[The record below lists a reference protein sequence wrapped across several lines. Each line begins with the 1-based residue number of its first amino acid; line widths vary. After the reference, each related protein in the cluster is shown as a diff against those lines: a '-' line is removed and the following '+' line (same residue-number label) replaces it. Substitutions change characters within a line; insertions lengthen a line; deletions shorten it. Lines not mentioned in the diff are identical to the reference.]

1 LVRHSK
7 TCIQIEN
14 LAMKRQLPRWK
25 NVKPL
30 LGWSLPKLPLQDK
43 KLKKVVNMAEMR
55 SLAKKRVPKAVFDY
69 VDGGANDELAYAR
82 SQEIYSKVEFK
93 ARVLRDVSKIDLNAE
108 ILDAK
113 TSLPIIFAPTGY
125 TRMMHYKGEVMVA
138 KVCQENNLIY
148 NLSTMGTTSSKEIG
162 EQVSGVR
169 RWFQL
174 YLWRDRDQSL
184 KFIEEAKEAGFEG
197 LMLTVDTAVGGIKW
211 RDMRNGLT
219 VPPKIGLK
227 TFFDMALKPKW
238 WFNLLTTAPLEFATF
253 RNFNKPLSE
262 IAAKVFDPAVTF
274 EDVKWLRSVWQGK
287 LIIKGIQ
294 TVEDASELA
303 KIGIDAIVLSNHGGR
318 QLDRSVVPLELLPS
332 VRAAIGAK
340 GSGPQI
346 YIDGAVMSGAD
357 VIAAIALG
365 ADAVLI
371 GRAYLYGAMAA
382 GEGGVKKVVEL
393 FRFEMETAMK
403 LMGAKNLGELSPDFV
418 NIRA

>member
-1 LVRHSK
+1 
-7 TCIQIEN
+7 
-14 LAMKRQLPRWK
+14 MKRQFPRWK
-25 NVKPL
+25 NIKPL
-30 LGWSLPKLPLQDK
+30 LGWSLPKDPLADR
-43 KLKKVVNMAEMR
+43 KLKKVVNLAEMR
-55 SLAKKRVPKAVFDY
+55 LLSKKRVPKAVFDY

-82 SQEIYSKVEFK
+82 SQEVYSRVEFK
-93 ARVLRDVSKIDLNAE
+93 AKVLRDVSKIDLTANIVGQKSA
-108 ILDAK
+108 
-113 TSLPIIFAPTGY
+113 LPIIFAPTGY
-125 TRMMHYKGEVMVA
+125 TRMMHYQGEVMVA
-138 KVCQENNLIY
+138 KVCEENNLVY

-162 EQVSGVR
+162 DQVPNVR

-174 YLWRDRDQSL
+174 YLWRDRSQSL
-184 KFIEEAKEAGFEG
+184 KFIEEAQLAGFEG

-274 EDVKWLRSVWQGK
+274 EDVKWLRSVWKGK

-294 TVEDASELA
+294 TVSDAVEL
-303 KIGIDAIVLSNHGGR
+303 KNIGVDAIVLSNHGGR
-318 QLDRSVVPLELLPS
+318 QLDRSVVPLELLPQ
-332 VRAAIGAK
+332 VRSAIGVK
-340 GSGPQI
+340 GNGPQI
-346 YIDGAVMSGAD
+346 FIDGAIMSGAD
-357 VIAAIALG
+357 VLAAIALG

-382 GEGGVKKVVEL
+382 GKKGVEKVVEML
-393 FRFEMETAMK
+393 RFEMETAMK
-403 LMGAKNLGELSPDFV
+403 LLGAKDLGELNPDFV
-418 NIRA
+418 NIRN

>member
-1 LVRHSK
+1 
-7 TCIQIEN
+7 
-14 LAMKRQLPRWK
+14 MKRQLPRWK
-25 NVKPL
+25 NIKPL
-30 LGWSLPKLPLQDK
+30 LGWSMPKFPLPDR
-43 KLKKVVNMAEMR
+43 KLKNVVNLAEMR
-55 SLAKKRVPKAVFDY
+55 NLAKKRVPKAVFDY

-82 SQEIYSKVEFK
+82 SQEIYSRVEFK
-93 ARVLRDVSKIDLNAE
+93 ARVLRDVSKIDLTCDVIGQRSA
-108 ILDAK
+108 
-113 TSLPIIFAPTGY
+113 LPIIFAPTGY
-125 TRMMHYKGEVMVA
+125 TRMMHYQGELMVA
-138 KVCQENNLIY
+138 KICQENNLIY
-148 NLSTMGTTSSKEIG
+148 NLSTMGTTSSEEIG
-162 EQVSGVR
+162 NQVPGVR

-184 KFIEEAKEAGFEG
+184 KFIEEAKKAGFEG

-219 VPPKIGLK
+219 VPPKIGFK

-262 IAAKVFDPAVTF
+262 IAATVFDPAVTF

-294 TVEDASELA
+294 TVADAAELK
-303 KIGIDAIVLSNHGGR
+303 KIGVDAIVLSNHGGR
-318 QLDRSVVPLELLPS
+318 QLDRSVVPLELLPK
-332 VRAAIGAK
+332 VRSEFGAK

-346 YIDGAVMSGAD
+346 YIDGAIMSGAD
-357 VIAAIALG
+357 VLAAVALG

-382 GEGGVKKVVEL
+382 GQSGVEKVVEM

-403 LMGAKNLGELSPDFV
+403 LMGAKNLTELTPDFV
-418 NIRA
+418 NIRS

>member
-1 LVRHSK
+1 
-7 TCIQIEN
+7 
-14 LAMKRQLPRWK
+14 MKRQLPRWK
-25 NVKPL
+25 NIKPL
-30 LGWSLPKLPLQDK
+30 LGWGLPKSPFQDR
-43 KLKKVVNMAEMR
+43 KLNSVVNLAELR
-55 SLAKKRVPKAVFDY
+55 LLAKRRVPKAVFDY

-82 SQEIYSKVEFK
+82 SQEIYSRVEFK
-93 ARVLRDVSKIDLNAE
+93 ARVLRDVSVIDLKTK
-108 ILDAK
+108 ILDKESA
-113 TSLPIIFAPTGY
+113 LPIIFAPTGY
-125 TRMMHYKGEVMVA
+125 TRMMHYQGEVMVA
-138 KVCQENNLIY
+138 KVCNENNLIY

-162 EQVSGVR
+162 EQVPNVR

-184 KFIEEAKEAGFEG
+184 KFIEEAKAAGFEG

-211 RDMRNGLT
+211 RDIRNGLT

-294 TVEDASELA
+294 RVSDAQELA
-303 KIGIDAIVLSNHGGR
+303 KIGVDAIVLSNHGGR
-318 QLDRSVVPLELLPS
+318 QLDRSVVPLELLPA
-332 VRAAIGAK
+332 VRTAIGPK
-340 GSGPQI
+340 GSSPEI
-346 YIDGAVMSGAD
+346 YIDGAIMSGAD
-357 VIAAIALG
+357 CLAAVALG

-382 GEGGVKKVVEL
+382 GKNGVEKVVEIL
-393 FRFEMETAMK
+393 KFEMETALK
-403 LMGAKNLGELSPDFV
+403 LMGAKNLSELSPDFI
-418 NIRA
+418 NIRS

>member
-1 LVRHSK
+1 
-7 TCIQIEN
+7 
-14 LAMKRQLPRWK
+14 MKRQLPRWK
-25 NVKPL
+25 SIKPL
-30 LGWSLPKLPLQDK
+30 LGWGLPKSPFRDR
-43 KLKKVVNMAEMR
+43 KLNSVVNLAELR
-55 SLAKKRVPKAVFDY
+55 SLAKRRVPKAVFDY

-82 SQEIYSKVEFK
+82 SQEIYSRVEFK
-93 ARVLRDVSKIDLNAE
+93 ARVLRDVSVIDLKTK
-108 ILDAK
+108 ILDKESA
-113 TSLPIIFAPTGY
+113 LPIIFAPTGY
-125 TRMMHYKGEVMVA
+125 TRMMHYQGEVMVA
-138 KVCQENNLIY
+138 KVCDENNLIY

-162 EQVSGVR
+162 EQVPNVR

-184 KFIEEAKEAGFEG
+184 KFIEEAKAAGFEG

-211 RDMRNGLT
+211 RDIRNGLT

-294 TVEDASELA
+294 TVSDAQELA
-303 KIGIDAIVLSNHGGR
+303 KIGVDAIVLSNHGGR
-318 QLDRSVVPLELLPS
+318 QLDRSVVPLELLPA
-332 VRAAIGAK
+332 VRTAIGPK
-340 GSGPQI
+340 GSSPEI
-346 YIDGAVMSGAD
+346 YIDGAIMSGAD
-357 VIAAIALG
+357 CLAAVALG

-382 GEGGVKKVVEL
+382 GKNGVEKVVEIL
-393 FRFEMETAMK
+393 RFEMETALK
-403 LMGAKNLGELSPDFV
+403 LMGAKNLSELSPDFI
-418 NIRA
+418 NIRS

>member
-1 LVRHSK
+1 V
-7 TCIQIEN
+7 
-14 LAMKRQLPRWK
+14 KRQFPRWK
-25 NVKPL
+25 NIKPL
-30 LGWSLPKLPLQDK
+30 LGWSLPKDPLADR
-43 KLKKVVNMAEMR
+43 KLKKVVNLAEMR
-55 SLAKKRVPKAVFDY
+55 LLSRKRVPKAVFDY

-82 SQEIYSKVEFK
+82 SQEIYSRVEFK
-93 ARVLRDVSKIDLNAE
+93 AKVLRDVSKIDLTANIVGQISA
-108 ILDAK
+108 
-113 TSLPIIFAPTGY
+113 LPIIFAPTGY
-125 TRMMHYKGEVMVA
+125 TRMMHYQGEVMVA
-138 KVCQENNLIY
+138 KVCEENNLVY

-162 EQVSGVR
+162 DQVPNVR

-174 YLWRDRDQSL
+174 YLWRDRSQSL
-184 KFIEEAKEAGFEG
+184 KFIEEAQIAGFEG

-274 EDVKWLRSVWQGK
+274 EDVKWLRSVWKGK

-294 TVEDASELA
+294 TVSDAVEL
-303 KIGIDAIVLSNHGGR
+303 KNIGVDAIVLSNHGGR
-318 QLDRSVVPLELLPS
+318 QLDRSVVPLELLPQ
-332 VRAAIGAK
+332 VRSAIGAK
-340 GSGPQI
+340 GNGPQI
-346 YIDGAVMSGAD
+346 FIDGAIMSGAD
-357 VIAAIALG
+357 VLAAIALG

-382 GEGGVKKVVEL
+382 GKKGVEKVVEML
-393 FRFEMETAMK
+393 RFEMETAMK
-403 LMGAKNLGELSPDFV
+403 LLGAKDLGELNPDFV
-418 NIRA
+418 NIRN

>member
-1 LVRHSK
+1 
-7 TCIQIEN
+7 
-14 LAMKRQLPRWK
+14 MKRQLPRWK
-25 NVKPL
+25 SIKPL
-30 LGWSLPKLPLQDK
+30 LGWGLPKSPFRDR
-43 KLKKVVNMAEMR
+43 KLNSVVNLAELR
-55 SLAKKRVPKAVFDY
+55 SLAKRRVPKAVFDY

-82 SQEIYSKVEFK
+82 SQEIYSRVEFK
-93 ARVLRDVSKIDLNAE
+93 ARVLRDVSVIDLKTK
-108 ILDAK
+108 ILDKESA
-113 TSLPIIFAPTGY
+113 LPIIFAPTGY
-125 TRMMHYKGEVMVA
+125 TRMMHYQGEVMVA
-138 KVCQENNLIY
+138 KVCNENNLIY

-162 EQVSGVR
+162 EQVPNVR

-184 KFIEEAKEAGFEG
+184 KFIEEAKAAGFEG

-211 RDMRNGLT
+211 RDIRNGLT

-294 TVEDASELA
+294 RVSDAQELA
-303 KIGIDAIVLSNHGGR
+303 KIGVDAIVLSNHGGR
-318 QLDRSVVPLELLPS
+318 QLDRSVVPLELLPA
-332 VRAAIGAK
+332 VRTAIGPK
-340 GSGPQI
+340 GSSPEI
-346 YIDGAVMSGAD
+346 YIDGAIMSGAD
-357 VIAAIALG
+357 CLAAVALG

-382 GEGGVKKVVEL
+382 GKNGVEKVVEIL
-393 FRFEMETAMK
+393 KFEMETALK
-403 LMGAKNLGELSPDFV
+403 LMGAKNLSELSPDFI
-418 NIRA
+418 NIRS

>member
-1 LVRHSK
+1 
-7 TCIQIEN
+7 
-14 LAMKRQLPRWK
+14 MKRQLPRWK
-25 NVKPL
+25 SIKPL
-30 LGWSLPKLPLQDK
+30 LGWGLPKSPFRDR
-43 KLKKVVNMAEMR
+43 KLNSVVNLAELR
-55 SLAKKRVPKAVFDY
+55 SLAKRRVPKAVFDY

-82 SQEIYSKVEFK
+82 SQEIYSRVEFK
-93 ARVLRDVSKIDLNAE
+93 ARVLRDVSVIDLKTK
-108 ILDAK
+108 ILDKESA
-113 TSLPIIFAPTGY
+113 LPIIFAPTGY
-125 TRMMHYKGEVMVA
+125 TRMMHYQGEVMVA
-138 KVCQENNLIY
+138 KVCDENNLIY

-162 EQVSGVR
+162 IQVPNVR

-184 KFIEEAKEAGFEG
+184 KFIEEAKAAGFEG

-211 RDMRNGLT
+211 RDIRNGLT

-294 TVEDASELA
+294 TVSDAQELA
-303 KIGIDAIVLSNHGGR
+303 KIGVDAIVLSNHGGR
-318 QLDRSVVPLELLPS
+318 QLDRSVVPLELLPA
-332 VRAAIGAK
+332 VRTAIGPK
-340 GSGPQI
+340 GSSPEI
-346 YIDGAVMSGAD
+346 YIDGAIMSGAD
-357 VIAAIALG
+357 CLAAVALG

-382 GEGGVKKVVEL
+382 GKNGVEKVVEIL
-393 FRFEMETAMK
+393 RFEMETALK
-403 LMGAKNLGELSPDFV
+403 LMGAKNLSELSPDFI
-418 NIRA
+418 NIRS

>member
-1 LVRHSK
+1 
-7 TCIQIEN
+7 
-14 LAMKRQLPRWK
+14 MKRQLPRWK

-30 LGWSLPKLPLQDK
+30 LGWSLPKLPLQGK

-55 SLAKKRVPKAVFDY
+55 NLAKKRVPKAVFDY

>member
-1 LVRHSK
+1 
-7 TCIQIEN
+7 
-14 LAMKRQLPRWK
+14 MKRQLPRWK
-25 NVKPL
+25 SIKPL
-30 LGWSLPKLPLQDK
+30 LGWGLPKSPFRDR
-43 KLKKVVNMAEMR
+43 KLNSVVNLAELR
-55 SLAKKRVPKAVFDY
+55 SLAKRRVPKAVFDY

-82 SQEIYSKVEFK
+82 SQEIYSRVEFK
-93 ARVLRDVSKIDLNAE
+93 ARVLRDVSVIDLKTK
-108 ILDAK
+108 ILDKESA
-113 TSLPIIFAPTGY
+113 LPIIFAPTGY
-125 TRMMHYKGEVMVA
+125 TRMMHYQGEVMVA
-138 KVCQENNLIY
+138 KVCDENNLIY

-162 EQVSGVR
+162 EQVPNVR

-184 KFIEEAKEAGFEG
+184 KFIEEAKAAGFEG

-294 TVEDASELA
+294 RVSDAQELA
-303 KIGIDAIVLSNHGGR
+303 KIGVDAIVLSNHGGR
-318 QLDRSVVPLELLPS
+318 QLDRSVVPLELLPA
-332 VRAAIGAK
+332 VRTAIGPK
-340 GSGPQI
+340 GSSPEI
-346 YIDGAVMSGAD
+346 YIDGAIMSGAD
-357 VIAAIALG
+357 CLAAVALG

-382 GEGGVKKVVEL
+382 GKNGVEKVVEIL
-393 FRFEMETAMK
+393 KFEMETALK
-403 LMGAKNLGELSPDFV
+403 LMGAKNLSELSPDFI
-418 NIRA
+418 NIRS

>member
-1 LVRHSK
+1 
-7 TCIQIEN
+7 
-14 LAMKRQLPRWK
+14 MKRQFPRWK
-25 NVKPL
+25 NIKPL
-30 LGWSLPKLPLQDK
+30 LGWSLPKDPLADR
-43 KLKKVVNMAEMR
+43 KLKKVVNLAEMR
-55 SLAKKRVPKAVFDY
+55 LLSKKRVPKAVFDY

-82 SQEIYSKVEFK
+82 SQEIYSRVEFK
-93 ARVLRDVSKIDLNAE
+93 AKVLRDVSKIDLTANIVGQKSA
-108 ILDAK
+108 
-113 TSLPIIFAPTGY
+113 LPIIFAPTGY
-125 TRMMHYKGEVMVA
+125 TRMMHYQGEVMVA
-138 KVCQENNLIY
+138 KVCEENNLVY

-162 EQVSGVR
+162 DQVPNVR

-174 YLWRDRDQSL
+174 YLWRDRNQSL
-184 KFIEEAKEAGFEG
+184 KFIEEAQISGFEG

-274 EDVKWLRSVWQGK
+274 EDVKWLRSVWKGK

-294 TVEDASELA
+294 TVSDAVEL
-303 KIGIDAIVLSNHGGR
+303 KNIGVDAIVLSNHGGR
-318 QLDRSVVPLELLPS
+318 QLDRSVVPLELLPQ
-332 VRAAIGAK
+332 VRSAIGAK
-340 GSGPQI
+340 GNGPQI
-346 YIDGAVMSGAD
+346 FIDGAIMSGAD
-357 VIAAIALG
+357 VLAAIALG

-382 GEGGVKKVVEL
+382 GKKGVEKVVEML
-393 FRFEMETAMK
+393 RFEMETAMK
-403 LMGAKNLGELSPDFV
+403 LLGAKDLSELNPDFV
-418 NIRA
+418 NIRN

>member
-1 LVRHSK
+1 
-7 TCIQIEN
+7 
-14 LAMKRQLPRWK
+14 MKRKLPRWK
-25 NVKPL
+25 SIKPL
-30 LGWSLPKLPLQDK
+30 LGWGLPKSPFRDR
-43 KLKKVVNMAEMR
+43 KLNSVVNLAELR

-82 SQEIYSKVEFK
+82 SQEIYSRVEFK
-93 ARVLRDVSKIDLNAE
+93 ARVLRDVSLINLKTK
-108 ILDAK
+108 ILDK
-113 TSLPIIFAPTGY
+113 ESSLPIIFAPTGY
-125 TRMMHYKGEVMVA
+125 TRMMHYQGEVMVA
-138 KVCQENNLIY
+138 EVCDKNNLIY

-162 EQVSGVR
+162 EQVPNVR

-184 KFIEEAKEAGFEG
+184 KFIEEAKAAGFEG

-211 RDMRNGLT
+211 RDIRNGLT

-294 TVEDASELA
+294 TVSDAQELA
-303 KIGIDAIVLSNHGGR
+303 KIGVDAIILSNHGGR
-318 QLDRSVVPLELLPS
+318 QLDRSVVPLELLPA
-332 VRAAIGAK
+332 VRTAIGPK
-340 GSGPQI
+340 GSSPEI
-346 YIDGAVMSGAD
+346 YIDGAIMSGAD
-357 VIAAIALG
+357 CLAAVALG

-382 GEGGVKKVVEL
+382 GKNGVEKVVEIL
-393 FRFEMETAMK
+393 RFEMETALK
-403 LMGAKNLGELSPDFV
+403 LMGAKNLTELTPDFV
-418 NIRA
+418 NIRS

>member
-1 LVRHSK
+1 
-7 TCIQIEN
+7 
-14 LAMKRQLPRWK
+14 MKRQLPRWK
-25 NVKPL
+25 SIKPL
-30 LGWSLPKLPLQDK
+30 LGWGLPKSPFQDR
-43 KLKKVVNMAEMR
+43 KLNSVVNLAELR
-55 SLAKKRVPKAVFDY
+55 SLAKRRVPKAVFDY

-82 SQEIYSKVEFK
+82 SQEIYSRVEFK
-93 ARVLRDVSKIDLNAE
+93 ARVLRDVSVIDLKTN
-108 ILDAK
+108 ILDKESA
-113 TSLPIIFAPTGY
+113 LPIIFAPTGY

-138 KVCQENNLIY
+138 KVCDENNLIY

-162 EQVSGVR
+162 EQVPNVR

-184 KFIEEAKEAGFEG
+184 KFIEEAKAAGFEG

-211 RDMRNGLT
+211 RDIRNGLT

-294 TVEDASELA
+294 TVSDAQELA
-303 KIGIDAIVLSNHGGR
+303 KIGVDAIVLSNHGGR
-318 QLDRSVVPLELLPS
+318 QLDRSVVPLELLPA
-332 VRAAIGAK
+332 VRTAIGPK
-340 GSGPQI
+340 GNSPEI
-346 YIDGAVMSGAD
+346 YIDGAIMSGAD
-357 VIAAIALG
+357 CLAAVALG

-382 GEGGVKKVVEL
+382 GKNGVEKVVEIL
-393 FRFEMETAMK
+393 RFEMETALK
-403 LMGAKNLGELSPDFV
+403 LMGTKNLSELSPDFI
-418 NIRA
+418 NIRS

>member
-1 LVRHSK
+1 
-7 TCIQIEN
+7 
-14 LAMKRQLPRWK
+14 MKRQLPRWK
-25 NVKPL
+25 SIKPL
-30 LGWSLPKLPLQDK
+30 LGWGLPKSPFRDR
-43 KLKKVVNMAEMR
+43 KLNSVVNLAELR
-55 SLAKKRVPKAVFDY
+55 SLAKRRVPKAVFDY

-82 SQEIYSKVEFK
+82 SQEIYSRVEFK
-93 ARVLRDVSKIDLNAE
+93 ARVLRDVSVIDLKTK
-108 ILDAK
+108 ILDKESA
-113 TSLPIIFAPTGY
+113 LPIIFAPTGY
-125 TRMMHYKGEVMVA
+125 TRMMHYQGEVMVA
-138 KVCQENNLIY
+138 KVCDENNLIY

-162 EQVSGVR
+162 EQVPNVR

-184 KFIEEAKEAGFEG
+184 KFIEEAKAAGFEG

-294 TVEDASELA
+294 TVSDAQELA
-303 KIGIDAIVLSNHGGR
+303 KIGVDAIVLSNHGGR
-318 QLDRSVVPLELLPS
+318 QLDRSVVPLELLPA
-332 VRAAIGAK
+332 VRTAIGPK
-340 GSGPQI
+340 GSSPEI
-346 YIDGAVMSGAD
+346 YIDGAIMSGAD
-357 VIAAIALG
+357 CLAAVALG
-365 ADAVLI
+365 ANAVLI

-382 GEGGVKKVVEL
+382 GKNGVEKVVEIL
-393 FRFEMETAMK
+393 RFEMETALK
-403 LMGAKNLGELSPDFV
+403 LMGAKNLSELSPDFI
-418 NIRA
+418 NIRS

>member
-1 LVRHSK
+1 
-7 TCIQIEN
+7 
-14 LAMKRQLPRWK
+14 MKRQLPRWK
-25 NVKPL
+25 NIKPL
-30 LGWSLPKLPLQDK
+30 LGWGLPKSPFHDRK
-43 KLKKVVNMAEMR
+43 FKSVVNLAELR
-55 SLAKKRVPKAVFDY
+55 LLAKRRVPKAVFDY

-82 SQEIYSKVEFK
+82 SQEIYSKIEFK
-93 ARVLRDVSKIDLNAE
+93 ARVLRDVSVIDLKTK
-108 ILDAK
+108 ILGKESA
-113 TSLPIIFAPTGY
+113 LPIIFAPTGY
-125 TRMMHYKGEVMVA
+125 TRMMHYQGEVMVA
-138 KVCQENNLIY
+138 KVCKENNLIY

-162 EQVSGVR
+162 EQVPAVR

-174 YLWRDRDQSL
+174 YLWRDREQSL
-184 KFIEEAKEAGFEG
+184 KFIEEARAAGFEG

-219 VPPKIGLK
+219 VPPKIGFK

-294 TVEDASELA
+294 AVLDAQELA
-303 KIGIDAIVLSNHGGR
+303 KIGVDAIVLSNHGGR
-318 QLDRSVVPLELLPS
+318 QLDRSVVPLELLPE
-332 VRAAIGAK
+332 VRTALGPK
-340 GSGPQI
+340 GSSVEI

-357 VIAAIALG
+357 CLAAVALG

-382 GEGGVKKVVEL
+382 GKNGVEKAVEIL
-393 FRFEMETAMK
+393 RFEMETALK
-403 LMGAKNLGELSPDFV
+403 LMGAKNLSELSPDFI
-418 NIRA
+418 NIRS

>member
-1 LVRHSK
+1 
-7 TCIQIEN
+7 
-14 LAMKRQLPRWK
+14 MKRQLPRWK
-25 NVKPL
+25 SIKPL
-30 LGWSLPKLPLQDK
+30 LGWGLPKSPFQDR
-43 KLKKVVNMAEMR
+43 KLNSVVNLAELR
-55 SLAKKRVPKAVFDY
+55 SLAKRRVPKAVFDY

-82 SQEIYSKVEFK
+82 SQEIYSRVEFK
-93 ARVLRDVSKIDLNAE
+93 ARVLRDVSVIDLKTN
-108 ILDAK
+108 ILDKESA
-113 TSLPIIFAPTGY
+113 LPIIFAPTGY

-138 KVCQENNLIY
+138 KVCDENNLIY

-162 EQVSGVR
+162 EQVPNVR

-184 KFIEEAKEAGFEG
+184 KFIEEAKAAGFEG

-211 RDMRNGLT
+211 RDIRNGLT

-294 TVEDASELA
+294 TVSDAQELA
-303 KIGIDAIVLSNHGGR
+303 KIGVDAIVLSNHGGR
-318 QLDRSVVPLELLPS
+318 QLDRSVVPLELLPA
-332 VRAAIGAK
+332 VRTAIGPK
-340 GSGPQI
+340 GNSPEI
-346 YIDGAVMSGAD
+346 YIDGAIMSGAD
-357 VIAAIALG
+357 CLAAVALG

-382 GEGGVKKVVEL
+382 GKNGVEKVVEIL
-393 FRFEMETAMK
+393 RFEMETALK
-403 LMGAKNLGELSPDFV
+403 LMGAKNLSELSPDFI
-418 NIRA
+418 NIRS

>member
-1 LVRHSK
+1 
-7 TCIQIEN
+7 
-14 LAMKRQLPRWK
+14 MKRQLPRWK
-25 NVKPL
+25 SIKPL
-30 LGWSLPKLPLQDK
+30 LGWGLPKSPFRDR
-43 KLKKVVNMAEMR
+43 KLNSVVNLAELR
-55 SLAKKRVPKAVFDY
+55 SLAKRRVPKAVFDY

-82 SQEIYSKVEFK
+82 SQEIYSRVEFK
-93 ARVLRDVSKIDLNAE
+93 ARVLRDVSVIDLKTK
-108 ILDAK
+108 ILDKESA
-113 TSLPIIFAPTGY
+113 LPIIFAPTGY
-125 TRMMHYKGEVMVA
+125 TRMMHYQGEVMVA
-138 KVCQENNLIY
+138 KVCDKNNLIY

-162 EQVSGVR
+162 EQVPNVR

-184 KFIEEAKEAGFEG
+184 KFIEEAKAAGFEG

-294 TVEDASELA
+294 TVSDAQELA
-303 KIGIDAIVLSNHGGR
+303 KIGVDAIVLSNHGGR
-318 QLDRSVVPLELLPS
+318 QLDRSVVPLELLPA
-332 VRAAIGAK
+332 VRTAIGPK
-340 GSGPQI
+340 GNSPEI
-346 YIDGAVMSGAD
+346 YIDGAIMSGAD
-357 VIAAIALG
+357 CLAAVALG

-382 GEGGVKKVVEL
+382 GKNGVEKVVEIL
-393 FRFEMETAMK
+393 RFEMETALK
-403 LMGAKNLGELSPDFV
+403 LMGAKNLSELSPDFI
-418 NIRA
+418 NIRS

>member
-1 LVRHSK
+1 
-7 TCIQIEN
+7 
-14 LAMKRQLPRWK
+14 MKRQLPRWK
-25 NVKPL
+25 SIKPL
-30 LGWSLPKLPLQDK
+30 LGWGLPKSPFRDR
-43 KLKKVVNMAEMR
+43 KLNSVVNLAELR
-55 SLAKKRVPKAVFDY
+55 SLAKRRVPKAVFDY

-82 SQEIYSKVEFK
+82 SQEIYSRVEFK
-93 ARVLRDVSKIDLNAE
+93 ARVLRDVSVIDLKTK
-108 ILDAK
+108 ILDKESA
-113 TSLPIIFAPTGY
+113 LPIIFAPTGY
-125 TRMMHYKGEVMVA
+125 TRMMHYQGEVMVA
-138 KVCQENNLIY
+138 KVCDENNLIY

-162 EQVSGVR
+162 EQVPNVR

-184 KFIEEAKEAGFEG
+184 KFIEEAKAAGFEG

-211 RDMRNGLT
+211 RDIRNGLT

-294 TVEDASELA
+294 TVADAAELK
-303 KIGIDAIVLSNHGGR
+303 KIGVDAIVLSNHGGR
-318 QLDRSVVPLELLPS
+318 QLDRSVVPLELLPQ
-332 VRAAIGAK
+332 VRTEIGIK

-346 YIDGAVMSGAD
+346 YVDGAIMSGAD
-357 VIAAIALG
+357 VLAAVALG

-382 GEGGVKKVVEL
+382 GQSGVEKVVEM

-403 LMGAKNLGELSPDFV
+403 LMGAKNLSELNPDFV
-418 NIRA
+418 NIRS

>member
-1 LVRHSK
+1 
-7 TCIQIEN
+7 
-14 LAMKRQLPRWK
+14 MKRQLPRWK
-25 NVKPL
+25 SIKPL
-30 LGWSLPKLPLQDK
+30 LGWGLPKSPFQDR
-43 KLKKVVNMAEMR
+43 KLNSVVNLAELR
-55 SLAKKRVPKAVFDY
+55 SLAKRRVPKAVFDY

-82 SQEIYSKVEFK
+82 SQEIYSRVEFK
-93 ARVLRDVSKIDLNAE
+93 ARVLRDVSVIDLKTN
-108 ILDAK
+108 ILDKESA
-113 TSLPIIFAPTGY
+113 LPIIFAPTGY

-138 KVCQENNLIY
+138 KVCDENNLIY

-162 EQVSGVR
+162 EQVPNVR

-184 KFIEEAKEAGFEG
+184 KFIEEAKAAGFEG

-211 RDMRNGLT
+211 RDIRNGLT

-294 TVEDASELA
+294 TVSDAQELA

-318 QLDRSVVPLELLPS
+318 QLDRSVVPLELLPA
-332 VRAAIGAK
+332 VRTAIGPK
-340 GSGPQI
+340 GNSPEI
-346 YIDGAVMSGAD
+346 YIDGAIMSGAD
-357 VIAAIALG
+357 CLAAVALG

-382 GEGGVKKVVEL
+382 GKNGVEKVVEIL
-393 FRFEMETAMK
+393 RFEMETALK
-403 LMGAKNLGELSPDFV
+403 LMGAKNLSELSPDFI
-418 NIRA
+418 NIRS

>member
-1 LVRHSK
+1 
-7 TCIQIEN
+7 
-14 LAMKRQLPRWK
+14 MKRQLPRWK
-25 NVKPL
+25 SIKPL
-30 LGWSLPKLPLQDK
+30 LGWGLPKSPFRDR
-43 KLKKVVNMAEMR
+43 KLNSVVNLAELR
-55 SLAKKRVPKAVFDY
+55 SLAKRRVPKAVFDY

-82 SQEIYSKVEFK
+82 SQEIYSRVEFK
-93 ARVLRDVSKIDLNAE
+93 ARVLRDVSVIDLKTK
-108 ILDAK
+108 ILDKESA
-113 TSLPIIFAPTGY
+113 LPIIFAPTGY
-125 TRMMHYKGEVMVA
+125 TRMMHYQGEVMVA
-138 KVCQENNLIY
+138 KVCDENNLIY

-162 EQVSGVR
+162 EQVPNVR

-184 KFIEEAKEAGFEG
+184 KFIEEAKAAGFEG

-211 RDMRNGLT
+211 RDIRNGLT

-294 TVEDASELA
+294 TVSDAQELA
-303 KIGIDAIVLSNHGGR
+303 KIGVDAIVLSNHGGR
-318 QLDRSVVPLELLPS
+318 QLDRSVVPLELLPA
-332 VRAAIGAK
+332 VRTAIGPK
-340 GSGPQI
+340 GSSPEI
-346 YIDGAVMSGAD
+346 YIDGAIMSGAD
-357 VIAAIALG
+357 VLAAVALG

-382 GEGGVKKVVEL
+382 GKNGVEKVVEIL
-393 FRFEMETAMK
+393 RFEMETALK
-403 LMGAKNLGELSPDFV
+403 LMGAKNLSELSPDFI
-418 NIRA
+418 NIRS

>member
-1 LVRHSK
+1 
-7 TCIQIEN
+7 
-14 LAMKRQLPRWK
+14 MKRQLPRWK
-25 NVKPL
+25 NIKPL
-30 LGWSLPKLPLQDK
+30 LGWGLPKSPFQDR
-43 KLKKVVNMAEMR
+43 KLNSAVNLAELR
-55 SLAKKRVPKAVFDY
+55 LLAKRRVPKAVFDY

-82 SQEIYSKVEFK
+82 SQEIYSRIEFK
-93 ARVLRDVSKIDLNAE
+93 ARVLRDVSVIDLKTK
-108 ILDAK
+108 ILGKESA
-113 TSLPIIFAPTGY
+113 LPIIFAPTGY
-125 TRMMHYKGEVMVA
+125 TRMMHYQGEVMVA
-138 KVCQENNLIY
+138 KVCDENNLIY

-162 EQVSGVR
+162 EQVPNVR

-184 KFIEEAKEAGFEG
+184 KFIEEAKAAGFEG

-211 RDMRNGLT
+211 RDIRNGLT

-294 TVEDASELA
+294 TVSDAQELA
-303 KIGIDAIVLSNHGGR
+303 KIGVDAIVLSNHGGR
-318 QLDRSVVPLELLPS
+318 QLDRSVVPLELLPA
-332 VRAAIGAK
+332 VRTAIGPK
-340 GSGPQI
+340 GNSPEI
-346 YIDGAVMSGAD
+346 YIDGAIMSGAD
-357 VIAAIALG
+357 CLAAVALG

-382 GEGGVKKVVEL
+382 GKNGVEKVVEIL
-393 FRFEMETAMK
+393 RFEMETALK
-403 LMGAKNLGELSPDFV
+403 LMGAKNLSELSPDFI
-418 NIRA
+418 NIRS

>member
-1 LVRHSK
+1 
-7 TCIQIEN
+7 
-14 LAMKRQLPRWK
+14 M
-25 NVKPL
+25 
-30 LGWSLPKLPLQDK
+30 PKFPLQDR
-43 KLKKVVNMAEMR
+43 KLKNVVNLAEMR
-55 SLAKKRVPKAVFDY
+55 NLAKKRVPKAVFDY

-82 SQEIYSKVEFK
+82 SQEIYSRVEFK
-93 ARVLRDVSKIDLNAE
+93 ARVLRDVSKIDLTCDVIGQKSA
-108 ILDAK
+108 
-113 TSLPIIFAPTGY
+113 LPIIFAPTGY
-125 TRMMHYKGEVMVA
+125 TRMMHYQGEVMIA
-138 KVCQENNLIY
+138 KICEENNLIY
-148 NLSTMGTTSSKEIG
+148 NLSTMGTTSSEEIG
-162 EQVSGVR
+162 NQVPGVR

-219 VPPKIGLK
+219 VPPKIGFK

-262 IAAKVFDPAVTF
+262 IAATVFDPAVTF

-294 TVEDASELA
+294 TVADAAELK
-303 KIGIDAIVLSNHGGR
+303 KIGVDAIVLSNHGGR
-318 QLDRSVVPLELLPS
+318 QLDRSVVPLELLPK
-332 VRAAIGAK
+332 VRSEFGAK

-346 YIDGAVMSGAD
+346 YIDGAIMSGAD
-357 VIAAIALG
+357 VLAAVALG

-382 GEGGVKKVVEL
+382 GQSGVEKVVEM

-403 LMGAKNLGELSPDFV
+403 LMGAKNLTELTPDFV
-418 NIRA
+418 NIRS

>member
-1 LVRHSK
+1 
-7 TCIQIEN
+7 
-14 LAMKRQLPRWK
+14 MKRQLPRWK
-25 NVKPL
+25 SIKPL
-30 LGWSLPKLPLQDK
+30 LGWGLPKSPFRDR
-43 KLKKVVNMAEMR
+43 KLNSVVNLAELR
-55 SLAKKRVPKAVFDY
+55 SLAKRRVPKAVFDY

-82 SQEIYSKVEFK
+82 SQEIYSRVEFK
-93 ARVLRDVSKIDLNAE
+93 ARVLRDVSVIDLKTK
-108 ILDAK
+108 ILDKESA
-113 TSLPIIFAPTGY
+113 LPIIFAPTGY
-125 TRMMHYKGEVMVA
+125 TRMMHYQGEVMVA
-138 KVCQENNLIY
+138 KVCDENNLIY

-162 EQVSGVR
+162 EQVPNVR

-184 KFIEEAKEAGFEG
+184 KFIEEAKAAGFEG

-211 RDMRNGLT
+211 RDIRNGLT

-294 TVEDASELA
+294 TVSDAQELA
-303 KIGIDAIVLSNHGGR
+303 KIGVDAIVLSNHGGR
-318 QLDRSVVPLELLPS
+318 QLDRSVVPLELLPA
-332 VRAAIGAK
+332 VRTAIGPK
-340 GSGPQI
+340 GNSPEI
-346 YIDGAVMSGAD
+346 YIDGAIMSGAD
-357 VIAAIALG
+357 CLAAVALG

-382 GEGGVKKVVEL
+382 GKNGVEKVVEIL
-393 FRFEMETAMK
+393 RFEMETALK
-403 LMGAKNLGELSPDFV
+403 LMGAKNLSELSPDFI
-418 NIRA
+418 NIRS

>member
-1 LVRHSK
+1 MVRHSK

-30 LGWSLPKLPLQDK
+30 LGWSLPKLPLQGK